1 VLTRKAKYALKALFD
16 LAEMP
21 PGQPMLIADI
31 AARRGIPKKFL
42 DTILLEL
49 RNRGL
54 LQSRK
59 GRGGGYQLALSPE
72 TINIGTIIRLIDG
85 PLALV
90 PCVAEGG
97 VRCADCSGEEACQ
110 IRKLMAEVSHAMENI
125 LDHCS
130 LADIV
135 AAGDTDRFVLNF
147 EI

>member
-1 VLTRKAKYALKALFD
+1 MFD
-16 LAEMP
+16 LAETP
-21 PGQPMLIADI
+21 PGQPILIADI

-49 RNRGL
+49 HNRGL

-59 GRGGGYQLALSPE
+59 GRVGGYQLAQ
-72 TINIGTIIRLIDG
+72 
-85 PLALV
+85 A
-90 PCVAEGG
+90 VAEEG
-97 VRCADCSGEEACQ
+97 VRCADCSGADSCQ
-110 IRKLMAEVSHAMENI
+110 IRKLMAEVSHAMESI